1 MSCEV
6 MTEIIDL
13 LLTLSQDVK
22 DLKARI
28 ELLRQSRAEVLKDTW
43 IDNQDVLQTLHISK
57 RTLQTLRTNGT
68 LPYSK
73 VKGKFY
79 YRVADIEQLLQD
91 NYYNH
96 NFKQDGN
103 K

>member
-1 MSCEV
+1 

-96 NFKQDGN
+96 NFKRDEN

>member
-1 MSCEV
+1 

-13 LLTLSQDVK
+13 LLALSQQIK

-28 ELLRQSRAEVLKDTW
+28 ELLRHSRAEVLKDTW
-43 IDNQDVLQTLHISK
+43 IDNQDVLQALHISK
-57 RTLQTLRTNGT
+57 RTLQTFRDNGT

-79 YRVADIEQLLQD
+79 YKVSDVEQLLQD

-96 NFKQDGN
+96 NFKQDGS

>member
-1 MSCEV
+1 

-13 LLTLSQDVK
+13 LLALSQEIK

-28 ELLRQSRAEVLKDTW
+28 ELLRHSRAEVLKDTW

-57 RTLQTLRTNGT
+57 RTLQTFRDNGT

-79 YRVADIEQLLQD
+79 YKVSDVEQLLQD

-96 NFKQDGN
+96 NFKRDGS

>member
-1 MSCEV
+1 

-22 DLKARI
+22 HLKARI

-79 YRVADIEQLLQD
+79 YKVADIEQLLQD

>member
-1 MSCEV
+1 

-13 LLTLSQDVK
+13 LLTLSQDIK

>member
-1 MSCEV
+1 

-13 LLTLSQDVK
+13 LLALSQEIK
-22 DLKARI
+22 DIKTRI
-28 ELLRQSRAEVLKDTW
+28 EVLRQSRVERLKDSW

-79 YRVADIEQLLQD
+79 YKVADIEQLLQD

-96 NFKQDGN
+96 NFKRDGN

>member
-1 MSCEV
+1 

-13 LLTLSQDVK
+13 ILALSQDIK

-57 RTLQTLRTNGT
+57 RTLQTFRTNGI

-73 VKGKFY
+73 IKGKFY
-79 YRVADIEQLLQD
+79 YKVADLEQLLQD

-96 NFKQDGN
+96 NFKYNGG

>member
-1 MSCEV
+1 

-13 LLTLSQDVK
+13 ILALSQDIK

-43 IDNQDVLQTLHISK
+43 IDNQGVLQTLHISK

-79 YRVADIEQLLQD
+79 YKVADIEQLLQD

>member
-1 MSCEV
+1 

-13 LLTLSQDVK
+13 ILALSQDIK

-73 VKGKFY
+73 IKGKFY

>member
-1 MSCEV
+1 

-13 LLTLSQDVK
+13 LLTLSQEIK
-22 DLKARI
+22 DIKARI

-79 YRVADIEQLLQD
+79 YKVADIEQLLQD

>member
-1 MSCEV
+1 

-13 LLTLSQDVK
+13 LLALSQEIK

-28 ELLRQSRAEVLKDTW
+28 ELLRHSRAEVLKDSW

-57 RTLQTLRTNGT
+57 RTLQTFRDNGT

-79 YRVADIEQLLQD
+79 YKVSDVEQLLQD

-96 NFKQDGN
+96 NFKQDGS

>member
-1 MSCEV
+1 

-13 LLTLSQDVK
+13 ILALSQDIK

-68 LPYSK
+68 LPYTK

-79 YRVADIEQLLQD
+79 YKVADIEQLLQD

-96 NFKQDGN
+96 NFK
-103 K
+103 

>member
-1 MSCEV
+1 

-13 LLTLSQDVK
+13 LLTLSQEIK
-22 DLKARI
+22 DIKARI
-28 ELLRQSRAEVLKDTW
+28 ELLQLSRAEVLKDTW

-57 RTLQTLRTNGT
+57 RTLQTFRTNGT

-73 VKGKFY
+73 VQGKFY
-79 YRVADIEQLLQD
+79 YKVSDVEQLLQD

-96 NFKQDGN
+96 NFNCNGN

>member
-1 MSCEV
+1 
-6 MTEIIDL
+6 MTDL
-13 LLTLSQDVK
+13 IPMLLALSQQIK
-22 DLKARI
+22 EIKMMI
-28 ELLRQSRAEVLKDTW
+28 QLLRQSRAVVLNDSWLDNQEVL
-43 IDNQDVLQTLHISK
+43 QFLHISL
-57 RTLQTLRTNGT
+57 RTLQTLRSNGT

-73 VKGKFY
+73 IRGKFY
-79 YRVADIEQLLQD
+79 YKVSDIEQLLQE

>member
-1 MSCEV
+1 

-13 LLTLSQDVK
+13 LLTLSQDIK

-43 IDNQDVLQTLHISK
+43 IDNQYVLQTLHISK

>member
-1 MSCEV
+1 

-13 LLTLSQDVK
+13 ILALSQDIK
-22 DLKARI
+22 DLKARV

-43 IDNQDVLQTLHISK
+43 IDNQDVLQTLHVSK

-73 VKGKFY
+73 IKGKFY
-79 YRVADIEQLLQD
+79 YKVADIEQLLQD

-96 NFKQDGN
+96 NFKYNGG

>member
-1 MSCEV
+1 

-13 LLTLSQDVK
+13 LLTLSQEIK
-22 DLKARI
+22 DIKARI
-28 ELLRQSRAEVLKDTW
+28 ELLRHTRAEVLKDAW

-57 RTLQTLRTNGT
+57 RTLQTLRDNGT
-68 LPYSK
+68 VPYSK

-79 YRVADIEQLLQD
+79 YKVSDVEQLLQD

-96 NFKQDGN
+96 NFKRDGN

>member
-1 MSCEV
+1 

-13 LLTLSQDVK
+13 ILALSQDVK
-22 DLKARI
+22 DLKARV

>member
-1 MSCEV
+1 

-13 LLTLSQDVK
+13 LLTLSQEIKVI
-22 DLKARI
+22 KARI

-79 YRVADIEQLLQD
+79 YKVADIEQLLQD

>member
-1 MSCEV
+1 

-13 LLTLSQDVK
+13 LLALSQEIK

-28 ELLRQSRAEVLKDTW
+28 ELLRHTRAEVLKDTW

-57 RTLQTLRTNGT
+57 RTLQTFRDNGT

-79 YRVADIEQLLQD
+79 YKVSDVEQLLQD

-96 NFKQDGN
+96 NFKRDGN

>member
-1 MSCEV
+1 

-13 LLTLSQDVK
+13 ILALSQDIK

-79 YRVADIEQLLQD
+79 YKVADIEQLLQE

>member
-1 MSCEV
+1 

-13 LLTLSQDVK
+13 LLTLSQEIK
-22 DLKARI
+22 DIKARI
-28 ELLRQSRAEVLKDTW
+28 ELLQLSRAEVLKDTW

-57 RTLQTLRTNGT
+57 RTLQTFRTNGT

-73 VKGKFY
+73 VQGKFY
-79 YRVADIEQLLQD
+79 YKVSDVEQLLQD

-96 NFKQDGN
+96 NFKCNGN

>member
-1 MSCEV
+1 

-13 LLTLSQDVK
+13 ILALSQDVK

-79 YRVADIEQLLQD
+79 YKVADIEQLLQD

>member
-1 MSCEV
+1 

-13 LLTLSQDVK
+13 LLTLSQEIK
-22 DLKARI
+22 DIKARI
-28 ELLRQSRAEVLKDTW
+28 ELLRHTRAEVLKDTR
-43 IDNQDVLQTLHISK
+43 IANQDVLQTLHISK

-79 YRVADIEQLLQD
+79 YKVADIEQLLQD

-96 NFKQDGN
+96 NFKRDGN